1 MPSETWKA
9 RIGQNTQKRFKSIFF
24 LNADEAALAP
34 YNLRIRNIRNGDE
47 AMESRPAN
55 HVMGESPRNQ
65 TTDSSACK
73 LGEENRPEES
83 DRIPA
88 AQHMA
93 LLGEELAARSA
104 LLIALGN
111 ESRQAIFLDL
121 LRNWGGLRT
130 YEIAEHVGLS
140 KQAVSHH
147 LGIMKK
153 AGIVSVK
160 RIGTMRIY
168 HPSENTEPWAALS
181 QLAWKAYCFVEQEAS
196 CPKESMDAGRQARK
210 DD

>member
-1 MPSETWKA
+1 
-9 RIGQNTQKRFKSIFF
+9 
-24 LNADEAALAP
+24 
-34 YNLRIRNIRNGDE
+34 
-47 AMESRPAN
+47 MESQPAN

-65 TTDSSACK
+65 TTGSSACEPE
-73 LGEENRPEES
+73 EENRPEES
-83 DRIPA
+83 CRTPT

-93 LLGEELAARSA
+93 LLGEEFADRSA

-130 YEIAEHVGLS
+130 YEIAKHVGLS
-140 KQAVSHH
+140 KPTVSHH

-160 RIGTMRIY
+160 RIGTMQIY

-181 QLAWKAYCFVEQEAS
+181 QLAWKAHRFVEEEAS
-196 CPKESMDAGRQARK
+196 KETCPEESMDAGRQARK
-210 DD
+210 DDRWI